1 MYKRQILLKAY
12 NQFSGKKDFKLFI
25 CPRHIERSQAIL
37 KEATALGF
45 KAQLFSEFSPES
57 CEICIVDSTGL
68 LQQFY
73 VSASMA
79 FVGGSLVPRGG
90 HNLIEPAALGTPII
104 IGSHTFNFEEI
115 VKEFLDNQACIE
127 VISQDEL
134 LDAIEFFAIDLEA
147 SKKYAIRAKEII
159 EKNKG
164 STEVQAS
171 YIIKQLGEKS

>member
-1 MYKRQILLKAY
+1 M
-12 NQFSGKKDFKLFI
+12 
-25 CPRHIERSQAIL
+25 
-37 KEATALGF
+37 GF
-45 KAQLFSEFSPES
+45 KAQLFSEFSSES

-90 HNLIEPAALGTPII
+90 HNLIEPAALGAPII
-104 IGSHTFNFEEI
+104 IGSYTFNFEEI

-127 VISQDEL
+127 VLSQDEL
-134 LDAIEFFAIDLEA
+134 LDAIEFFAGDIKA
-147 SKKYAIRAKEII
+147 SKKYAFRAKEII